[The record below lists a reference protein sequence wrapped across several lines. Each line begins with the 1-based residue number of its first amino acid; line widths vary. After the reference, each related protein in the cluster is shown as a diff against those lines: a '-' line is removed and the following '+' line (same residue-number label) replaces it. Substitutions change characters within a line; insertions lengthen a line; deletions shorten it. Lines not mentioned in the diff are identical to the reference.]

1 MQLPLERGLGGFLQ
15 NDRRDF
21 SIITDKL
28 KSKKKSLIFSNQAL
42 FLLYLNHGIH
52 LIFLKLGFLFSRK
65 ALRPSWA
72 SSVMYA
78 RRVASPAKT
87 C

>member
-15 NDRRDF
+15 YDRRNFSRVLKQITIKKNEPDF
-21 SIITDKL
+21 F
-28 KSKKKSLIFSNQAL
+28 KSGS

-72 SSVMYA
+72 SSVM
-78 RRVASPAKT
+78 
-87 C
+87 